1 MRRSKKNG
9 RRHLDAVKQLLCER
23 FLNLPMRHAH
33 GLVGCSSLA
42 LKFGYWLLFDRTLG
56 RFFPEL
62 LKLFELAKQGVV
74 DAGRARFKDLL
85 AAQRDFEMSAPCA
98 FDQAGLAK
106 IGLCPVDPV
115 AEDRLL
121 ARGKHLRTLFRRQA
135 ELFGEGV
142 NDGTYFDFAI

>member
-1 MRRSKKNG
+1 M
-9 RRHLDAVKQLLCER
+9 DAVKQLLCER

-85 AAQRDFEMSAPCA
+85 AARRDFEMSAAVRLRSGRPC
-98 FDQAGLAK
+98 Q
-106 IGLCPVDPV
+106 
-115 AEDRLL
+115 DRSLPS
-121 ARGKHLRTLFRRQA
+121 GPCC
-135 ELFGEGV
+135 
-142 NDGTYFDFAI
+142 